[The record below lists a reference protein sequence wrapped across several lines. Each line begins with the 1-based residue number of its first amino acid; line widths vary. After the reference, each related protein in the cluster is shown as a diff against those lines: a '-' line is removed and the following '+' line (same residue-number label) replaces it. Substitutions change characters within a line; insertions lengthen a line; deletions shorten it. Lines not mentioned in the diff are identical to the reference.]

1 MRFTTAIEFIKNGYF
16 VADEAMT
23 KMGAAI
29 GLIDFPELD
38 TPILV
43 MKDSEGMEPFTL
55 EPNIIFDND
64 TVWCVAVED
73 EDEEGFA
80 YYGMDDSDWELNLEE
95 FEDSLKECDW
105 NDGCG
110 HKCNCTAKEEKEKK
124 ELEKDP
130 AERLTELQKEF
141 LTKTMQLVYELDMT
155 KKLEIYNELAD
166 ISTEIEGLKKVV
178 R

>member
-23 KMGAAI
+23 KMEAAI
-29 GLIDFPELD
+29 GLVELPELD

-43 MKDSEGMEPFTL
+43 MKDTEGMEPFTL

-73 EDEEGFA
+73 EEKGEFD
-80 YYGMDDSDWELNLEE
+80 YYGMDDSDWGLNFEE

-105 NDGCG
+105 NDDCG

-124 ELEKDP
+124 DP
-130 AERLTELQKEF
+130 AERLTELQKDF
-141 LTKTMQLVYELDMT
+141 LTKTTQLIYESDLT
-155 KKLEIYNELAD
+155 KKMKLYNELAD
-166 ISTEIEGLKKVV
+166 LTAEIDEFEKEV